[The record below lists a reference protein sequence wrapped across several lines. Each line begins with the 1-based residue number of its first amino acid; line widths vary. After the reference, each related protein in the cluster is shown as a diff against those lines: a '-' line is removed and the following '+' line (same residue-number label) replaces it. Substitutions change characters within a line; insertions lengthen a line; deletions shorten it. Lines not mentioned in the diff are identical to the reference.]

1 MMNIPWSKRLSAF
14 CILVIWIVNGFTQNA
29 TGLSPEILSDL
40 KNSIRM
46 DAQTRAV
53 MNAVTS
59 NDLNDLVVNRSI
71 INKYNDIFNVMADVK
86 GITNQNKSGRC
97 WMYAALNLLRPV
109 AREKFNLESF
119 EFSQSYLFFW
129 DKLEKYNFFLES
141 VIAMRD
147 RDIMDR
153 DLQTLLDDPLG
164 DGGWWNYI
172 TALIEKYGV
181 VPKEIMP
188 ETKNSENSRWLNKNL
203 EFLARQNASQLR
215 HMAAEGKKENEL
227 RRQKTDMLKKVYR
240 LLVIYLGMP
249 PAEFTWHYQ
258 DKNKTVH
265 ENSYT
270 PVQFYHDAVGLDLN
284 DYVIFF
290 NYPAHPFN
298 TLYQVDLRRNLADKS
313 NLTFINLDIDKIKGY
328 VLNSL
333 LNKEPVWFA
342 ADAGWQMERTH
353 GIMADDIYDYESL
366 LGLSDQMSKADR
378 IQYRASSANHAMA
391 FVGVDTLNGKA
402 MKWRVENSWGADT
415 GDHGYWT
422 MYNDWFDTYVYTV
435 VINKKYVPE
444 QVLSI
449 LKTKPRSLP
458 TWDPLA
464 RPF

>member
-1 MMNIPWSKRLSAF
+1 MMNMLWNSRLWTI
-14 CILVIWIVNGFTQNA
+14 CILVIWIVNGLTQNE
-29 TGLSPEILSDL
+29 TGLSPELLSDL
-40 KNSIRM
+40 KNSVKM
-46 DAQTRAV
+46 DAQTQAV
-53 MNAVTS
+53 MNAVTN

-71 INKYNDIFNVMADVK
+71 VNKYNDIFNVMTDVK

-97 WMYAALNLLRPV
+97 WMYSALNVLRPV

-141 VIAMRD
+141 VIALRD

-153 DLQTLLDDPLG
+153 ELQTLLDDPLG
-164 DGGWWNYI
+164 DGGWWNYV
-172 TALIEKYGV
+172 TALIDKYGV

-188 ETKNSENSRWLNKNL
+188 ETKNSENSRWLNKTL

-215 HMAAEGKKENEL
+215 HMAAEGQNEKEL
-227 RRQKTDMLKKVYR
+227 RQQKSNMLKKVYR

-249 PAEFTWHYQ
+249 PAEFTWHYK
-258 DKNKTVH
+258 DKNNTVH

-270 PVQFYHDAVGLDLN
+270 PVQFYHNGVGLDLN

-298 TLYQVDLRRNLADKS
+298 TLYQVDLRRNLADKT
-313 NLTFINLDIDKIKGY
+313 NLTFINLDMDKIKGY

-342 ADAGWQMERTH
+342 ADAGWQMERAH
-353 GIMADDIYDYESL
+353 GIMAEGIYDYEAL

-391 FVGVDTLNGKA
+391 IVGVDTLKGKA

-444 QVLSI
+444 QVLAI

-458 TWDPLA
+458 SWDPLA